1 MTFEQLAHGGG
12 LFRNAHFDEAN
23 DAGMRQATHE
33 HQFAEILVL
42 GQKNPSFFAG
52 QRKQRFIGGLRVHVR
67 ARQNVVAQPLQQIM
81 QAAGRHAGVEQKLH
95 RPMTATRSYT
105 CSPAT
110 AR

>member
-1 MTFEQLAHGGG
+1 MAFKQLAHGGD

-23 DAGMRQATHE
+23 DAGMRQAAHE
-33 HQFAEILVL
+33 NQFAEILVL
-42 GQKNPSFFAG
+42 GQENPSLVAG
-52 QRKQRFIGGLRVHVR
+52 QRKQRFIGGLRVDVR
-67 ARQNVVAQPLQQIM
+67 TRQNLVAQLLQQIM

-95 RPMTATRSYT
+95 RSMTATRSYT